1 MGWGVVTEGR
11 FSARLLPF
19 MELRRTVEL
28 QWKGDNDIDLLAVQ
42 YSASCNSEGL
52 AAGNW
57 SDALSP
63 IHPQTV
69 NGHGLV
75 RVELCFPVSAAFI
88 RRVEDWRQG
97 RTVEIRLDVWLRP
110 VWRPI
115 RTTTVSVNVGG
126 TATPQVLSLHAKT
139 ETDSCHFGLTI
150 GRDEWVALLPLL
162 GFDAVE
168 TFEVAVTSMKRHE
181 RFQKALQ
188 VLGEAQAAFRQGQ
201 WSTVVTDARRALEAA
216 AATTGE
222 DGKKRFDAL
231 VDWLLPGEENEA
243 KRRVLSDLME
253 ALRDLRNESAHVR
266 DLRAQIERE
275 DAELALTVATSIF
288 RFIGEAVRRTQA
300 RAG

>member
-1 MGWGVVTEGR
+1 MGWDVDTEGR

-19 MELRRTVEL
+19 MELRRGVEL
-28 QWKGDNDIDLLAVQ
+28 GWKGDDDIDLLAVQ
-42 YSASCNSEGL
+42 YIASCNNDGL

-57 SDALSP
+57 SDALAP
-63 IHPQTV
+63 VYPQTV
-69 NGHGLV
+69 PGHGRV

-97 RTVEIRLDVWLRP
+97 RTVEIRLEVWLRP

-115 RTTTVSVNVGG
+115 RTMTVPVNGG
-126 TATPQVLSLHAKT
+126 GAAGQQVLSLHAT
-139 ETDSCHFGLTI
+139 SEMESCHFGLSI
-150 GRDEWVALLPLL
+150 GRDEWVALLPQL

-188 VLGEAQAAFRQGQ
+188 LLGEAQAAFRLGQ

-243 KRRVLSDLME
+243 KRGVLSALME

-275 DAELALTVATSIF
+275 DAELALTVAISIF